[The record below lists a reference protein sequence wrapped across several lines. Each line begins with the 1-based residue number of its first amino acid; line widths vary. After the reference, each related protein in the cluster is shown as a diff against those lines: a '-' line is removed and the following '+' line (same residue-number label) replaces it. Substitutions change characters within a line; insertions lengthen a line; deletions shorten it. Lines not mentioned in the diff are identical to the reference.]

1 MDKTRKLGAVLS
13 DDELFKQKALEYF
26 TAADK
31 SGSGTLSDEEVLE
44 VWRAPKHCPKQS
56 APEPP
61 MHASTMHTDP
71 DTLPALPCQLCRKI
85 SEQRSW
91 FETQRSPAVWHST
104 LHGQTGITL
113 RAQGAPSRPGAQPR
127 SGGVVQPVSER
138 L

>member
-71 DTLPALPCQLCRKI
+71 DTLLAPAL
-85 SEQRSW
+85 S
-91 FETQRSPAVWHST
+91 
-104 LHGQTGITL
+104 
-113 RAQGAPSRPGAQPR
+113 
-127 SGGVVQPVSER
+127 VVS
-138 L
+138 